1 MGVPLDARQSR
12 IGDNSPMTETEQHT
26 PAHYDVAIAGGG
38 LAGLAY
44 AILMAREGFHVALFE
59 KESYPFHRVC
69 GEYLSMESHG
79 FLNRLGLPLEAMSLP
94 RITRL
99 QVSDP
104 RGHTLDSNL
113 PLGGIGISRF
123 RLDHELA
130 SIARKAGVDMHELTQ
145 VDDLRYADGKMRLRS
160 RSGEYTSTV
169 CMGAFGKRSS
179 LDLKWK
185 RGFTTRKPDKL
196 NNHIGVKYHIEYDFP
211 RDLIVLHN
219 FENGYCGMSAI
230 EEGRYCLCYLATA
243 ADLSRCGNSIPRLEK
258 EWLSRNPLLREVFDN
273 ARFLFNAPVTISQVS
288 FHKKTLI
295 EDHVLLAGDA
305 AGMITPLCGNGM
317 SMALRAAQLAAGA
330 SIPFLRGKINR
341 DEMEYRYRR
350 SWNAAFSRR
359 LQAGRVIQSLFGK
372 PALTGLFLDG
382 MRPFPGA
389 VKKLIGLTHGEEF

>member
-1 MGVPLDARQSR
+1 
-12 IGDNSPMTETEQHT
+12 
-26 PAHYDVAIAGGG
+26 
-38 LAGLAY
+38 
-44 AILMAREGFHVALFE
+44 
-59 KESYPFHRVC
+59 
-69 GEYLSMESHG
+69 
-79 FLNRLGLPLEAMSLP
+79 
-94 RITRL
+94 
-99 QVSDP
+99 
-104 RGHTLDSNL
+104 L

-130 SIARKAGVDMHELTQ
+130 SIARTAGVDMHELTQ
-145 VDDLRYADGKMRLRS
+145 VDEIRYADEKMRLRS